1 MRVRLLFLVPF
12 LICASQVTLSP
23 RSFGTDLAAK
33 IEQTNEREKQ
43 LIEKLE
49 GLRQRERYI
58 ESQLEQVRQRKQ
70 ELLSKQAGKPVQA
83 PGATPAAT
91 PGS

>member
-1 MRVRLLFLVPF
+1 MRTRWGLILLF
-12 LICASQVTLSP
+12 ICSMQFTVSAAAS
-23 RSFGTDLAAK
+23 GADLAAK
-33 IEQTNEREKQ
+33 IAQTDEREKQ
-43 LIEKLE
+43 LIDKLE
-49 GLRQRERYI
+49 GLRQRERYL

-83 PGATPAAT
+83 PGTTPPAT

>member
-1 MRVRLLFLVPF
+1 MRLRWLLILLLVG
-12 LICASQVTLSP
+12 AVQAVSSP
-23 RSFGTDLAAK
+23 AIFGADLAAK

-83 PGATPAAT
+83 PGATAPPT

>member
-1 MRVRLLFLVPF
+1 MSARWYVVLLLVC
-12 LICASQVTLSP
+12 ISVVTVTP
-23 RSFGTDLAAK
+23 AVFGADLAAK

-49 GLRQRERYI
+49 SLRRRERYI
-58 ESQLEQVRQRKQ
+58 ELQLEQVRQRKQ
-70 ELLSKQAGKPVQA
+70 ELLSKQVGKPVQA
-83 PGATPAAT
+83 PGATPPAA

>member
-1 MRVRLLFLVPF
+1 MRARRHLLLL
-12 LICASQVTLSP
+12 LICLSQSALAHGALGADLS
-23 RSFGTDLAAK
+23 AK
-33 IEQTNEREKQ
+33 IEQINEREKQ
-43 LIEKLE
+43 LIEKLDAV
-49 GLRQRERYI
+49 RQRERYI

-83 PGATPAAT
+83 PGGTPPAT